1 MAQSSVPTTSSGSPD
16 GGSAAGEPSLSTF
29 LLTDIEGSTRL
40 WEDRAGDMSAA
51 LATHDGLLRS
61 AIQAAGGRVVKS
73 TGDGMLAVFDDPI
86 AGVIAALEAQ
96 RAVRDARWGSTG
108 QLRVRMALHAGPA
121 ESRDGD
127 FFGPALNRD
136 ARILAI
142 GHGGQILL
150 SAVTAV
156 LARDRLPPE
165 IELIDLGMHR
175 LRDLDRPEQIYQL
188 AVGDLPRDF
197 PPLRSLNS
205 RRTNLPGQL
214 TSFVGRGK
222 EVADV
227 EALVER
233 GRLVTLIG
241 TGGTGKTRL
250 MLAAAERLVG
260 RFADGAWIAEL
271 APLGEANQV
280 IPEIARALGVPDAP
294 GRPPFETVSEF
305 LAAKELLLLLD
316 NAEHL
321 VDGVADVAE
330 RLLAV
335 APGLRILATSR
346 EGLRVSGEL
355 ILQVPSLGCPVI
367 REAATGSAA
376 APDPSA
382 GLEAAAGTEA
392 VQLFAERAAAV
403 LPTFE
408 LTDRNIGAVAEI
420 CRRLDGIPLALEL
433 AAARVS
439 AMSPE
444 EIAARLGDR
453 FRLLTG
459 GRRTAVPRQQTLQAL
474 IDWSW
479 GLLDEDDRRLL
490 RRLSVFAGGWTARSA
505 AHIVGDD
512 APISGDGSPA
522 LERLADADVPAVVD
536 GLSRLI
542 DRSLVVV
549 DRGVTT
555 RYRMLETIR
564 QYARERLIE
573 SGEAVAVADRHFRFY
588 SAFAETAA
596 SGLQGP
602 AMGDWLDRL
611 DADQDNLGVA
621 LEWSLEAQPE
631 SAVRMCDAMFQYWRL
646 RVAAPDAEA
655 RMLRAVAVARDI
667 AAGPPAPTSSQLA
680 LAGRFLGHVATIWGL
695 TGRPGEAAPWAHE
708 GLTMARSSGDRAAII
723 AAIGGEVYVTV
734 FSGTGED
741 PTPLVQEGLA
751 LAEEEGDWDMIATSC
766 AMFGAGLARV
776 NGQAAEALAAKAS
789 AAASRAGSPFTIAIV
804 ALGLGRMLGALG
816 RADEARQQ
824 LELAI
829 DRLAELGDQR
839 LILAARSELG
849 HALRRAG
856 RHDEAATHYRDV
868 LGGWIRLG
876 NRGAVANMLEQSAFL
891 AIDRGNPLRAAT
903 LLGAAEA
910 IREEA
915 GSVMGLDEAF
925 EYREFVARLG
935 DREADG
941 PADAAWRAGRALTYQ
956 EAVALVLDDTPSP
969 QPASVEPPAADV

>member
-1 MAQSSVPTTSSGSPD
+1 MARSLAPTTRSDSPD
-16 GGSAAGEPSLSTF
+16 GGAAVGGSGLSTF

-40 WEDRAGDMSAA
+40 WEDRAGAMSAA
-51 LATHDGLLRS
+51 LATHDRLLRA
-61 AIQAAGGRVVKS
+61 AIQAAGGTVVKS
-73 TGDGMLAVFDDPI
+73 TGDGMLAVFEDPI
-86 AGVIAALEAQ
+86 AGVISALEAQ
-96 RAVRDARWGSTG
+96 RAVRDASWGTTG
-108 QLRVRMALHAGPA
+108 QLRVRMALHAGSA

-156 LARDRLPPE
+156 LARDRLPPNV
-165 IELIDLGMHR
+165 ELIDLGLHR

-188 AVGDLPRDF
+188 AAEDLPRDF

-205 RRTNLPGQL
+205 RRTNLPIQL

-222 EVADV
+222 EVAEV

-250 MLAAAERLVG
+250 MLAAAERLVA
-260 RFADGAWIAEL
+260 RFGDGAWIAEL
-271 APLGEANQV
+271 APLGEASQI

-294 GRPPFETVSEF
+294 GRPPVETVSDF

-321 VDGVADVAE
+321 VDGVADVAD

-346 EGLRVSGEL
+346 EALRVPGEL

-367 REAATGSAA
+367 REGATRTETRS
-376 APDPSA
+376 DPSA
-382 GLEAAAGTEA
+382 ALDAASGTEA

-403 LPTFE
+403 LPAFE
-408 LTDRNIGAVAEI
+408 VTDENVEAVAEI

-479 GLLDEDDRRLL
+479 GLLDEDDRQLL

-505 AHIVGDD
+505 AHVVGDHAHVAGAGGPTHKQFDDD
-512 APISGDGSPA
+512 AVAS
-522 LERLADADVPAVVD
+522 VVD
-536 GLSRLI
+536 GLARLI

-549 DRGVTT
+549 DRGATT

-573 SGEAVAVADRHFRFY
+573 SGEAAAVADRHFRFF

-596 SGLQGP
+596 IGLRGP

-621 LEWSLEAQPE
+621 LEWSLEALPE
-631 SAVRMCDAMFQYWRL
+631 AAVRMCDALFQYWRL
-646 RVAAPDAEA
+646 RVAGPDAEA
-655 RMLRAVAVARDI
+655 RMLRAIAVAREI

-680 LAGRFLGHVATIWGL
+680 LAGRFLGHVAMIWGL

-708 GLTMARSSGDRAAII
+708 GLAMARSSGDRSAII
-723 AAIGGEVYVTV
+723 AALQGEVYVTV
-734 FSGTGED
+734 FSGTGAN
-741 PTPLVQEGLA
+741 PTPLVREGLA
-751 LAEEEGDWDMIATSC
+751 LAEEDEDWDTVATSS
-766 AMFGAGLARV
+766 AMFSAGMARV
-776 NGQAAEALAAKAS
+776 DVEAAEALAAQAS

-816 RADEARQQ
+816 RADEARQH

-829 DRLAELGDQR
+829 DRLTELGDQR
-839 LILAARSELG
+839 LILSARSELG

-856 RHDEAATHYRDV
+856 RFDEAAALYRDV
-868 LGGWIRLG
+868 LGGWIRFG

-891 AIDRGNPLRAAT
+891 AVDRGDPSRAAT

-910 IREEA
+910 IREAA
-915 GSVMGLDEAF
+915 GAIMGLDEAF
-925 EYREFVARLG
+925 EYQAFVARL
-935 DREADG
+935 RAEAPDV
-941 PADAAWRAGRALTYQ
+941 PVEAAWQAGRALTYQ
-956 EAVALVLDDTPSP
+956 QAVELMTADA
-969 QPASVEPPAADV
+969 PAS